1 MECFYSGYHSGQLS
15 FYTMRTAYS
24 TSRVTYPVTTLAL
37 IKAKR
42 EALHQQ
48 FIQNATKDLR
58 EAYVAEK
65 SRLGIK
71 FHVNYVWA

>member
-1 MECFYSGYHSGQLS
+1 
-15 FYTMRTAYS
+15 MRTAYS

-58 EAYVAEK
+58 QTYVAEK
-65 SRLGIK
+65 SQKGISY
-71 FHVNYVWA
+71 HVNYLWA